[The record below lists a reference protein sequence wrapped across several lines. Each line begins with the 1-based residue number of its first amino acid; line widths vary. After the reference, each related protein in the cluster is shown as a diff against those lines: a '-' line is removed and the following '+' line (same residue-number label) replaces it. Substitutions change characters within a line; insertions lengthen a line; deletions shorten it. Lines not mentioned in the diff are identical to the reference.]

1 MQKIGLSLSGGG
13 ARGFAHLGMIKAL
26 EEEGVEFNLISGA
39 SAGAIVGLL
48 YATGRKA
55 DEIYEITSKLNF
67 LKIFRPALNWRG
79 LLKLEN
85 VASVLRQY
93 IEKDDFSS
101 LKTPLIIS
109 ATDLGK
115 GKIKYFRKGQL
126 IQPTLASCSIPVV
139 FDPVTIGDSQY
150 IDGGILDNLPV
161 KPLKK
166 ETDFIIGMHVNPI
179 QADYEP
185 SNWRDLMERSLLM
198 AVSAG
203 TYLKKKKC
211 DLFWEPQ
218 QLSSFKVFDYKKSGE
233 MYEIGYRYA
242 KQEIEA
248 GALRKLKKKSAPA
261 NKKVLS

>member
-26 EEEGVEFNLISGA
+26 EEEAIQFDVIAGA

-85 VASVLRQY
+85 VATVLRQY
-93 IEKDDFSS
+93 IENDNFAS
-101 LKTPLIIS
+101 LKVPLIIC
-109 ATDLGK
+109 ATDLRK
-115 GKIKYFRKGQL
+115 GKIKYFRKGEL

-139 FDPVTIGDSQY
+139 FDPVTIGKSQY

-166 ETDFIIGMHVNPI
+166 EADFIIGMHVNPI

-185 SNWRDLMERSLLM
+185 GNWKDLMERSLLM
-198 AVSAG
+198 AVSSG

-218 QLSSFKVFDYKKSGE
+218 ELARFKVFDYKKSKE
-233 MYEIGYRYA
+233 MYEIGYKYA
-242 KQEIEA
+242 RDQIQN
-248 GALRKLKKKSAPA
+248 GALKKLERKTVVS
-261 NKKVLS
+261 